1 METNILPSSA
11 SRIMCF
17 ASVFYYAG
25 PPPNPENGVVEIP
38 VEICKNGENLLPWY
52 SPAQLWV

>member
-38 VEICKNGENLLPWY
+38 VEICKNGENLLP
-52 SPAQLWV
+52 